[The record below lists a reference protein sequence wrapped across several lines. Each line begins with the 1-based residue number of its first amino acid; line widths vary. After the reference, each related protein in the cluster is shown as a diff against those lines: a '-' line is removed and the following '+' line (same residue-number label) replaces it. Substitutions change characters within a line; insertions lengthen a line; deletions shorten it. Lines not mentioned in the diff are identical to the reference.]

1 MLKFQHHV
9 CYNGEPKSC
18 LSDSSDDRQ
27 SIKGHHPKYYSYTDL
42 LSVLMLLCCVVN
54 CNSPIHHLSHIFY
67 FKPFQISKNVLR
79 NQSCRELTLR
89 VYISL
94 FLLHSEKNVN
104 LALTWYIVHMFT
116 MLYIF

>member
-1 MLKFQHHV
+1 MLKCQHHV
-9 CYNGEPKSC
+9 CFNDELKSC
-18 LSDSSDDRQ
+18 LTVSSDDRQ
-27 SIKGHHPKYYSYTDL
+27 SITGHHPKHNSYTDL
-42 LSVLMLLCCVVN
+42 LLDLMLLCCVVN
-54 CNSPIHHLSHIFY
+54 CSPVHHLSHIFY
-67 FKPFQISKNVLR
+67 FKPFRNSKNVLR

-94 FLLHSEKNVN
+94 FFITIRKIVN